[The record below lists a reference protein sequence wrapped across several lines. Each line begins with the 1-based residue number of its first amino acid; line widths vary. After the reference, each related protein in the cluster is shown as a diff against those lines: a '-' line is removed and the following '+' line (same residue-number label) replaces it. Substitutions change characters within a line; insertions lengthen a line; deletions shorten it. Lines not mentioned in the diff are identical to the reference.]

1 MPPVNVQAIVLRRR
15 PLSEADKVLTLF
27 TREMGKLSAIAKG
40 ARKPTS
46 KLAGATETCVRARF
60 HLAQGK
66 TFWIVTQASVER
78 ARARLHRLL
87 VNATAAIYACE
98 LVDCLL
104 EENVPDEELFELL
117 SNTLDALETSDHP
130 MWTLCRLENAV
141 LLQQGYAPVLET
153 CTRCAKPV
161 DGEKIGFQPGSGGV
175 LCASC
180 ARAENPVVMLSRL
193 AWLTWRVVNAGG
205 EAHFPGEAAAVELER
220 AVHLHLRYHLDRE
233 MKSTQ
238 VIWQLRQELSGG
250 EVCGEGV
257 SFMP

>member
-15 PLSEADKVLTLF
+15 TLGEADKVLTLF
-27 TREMGKLSAIAKG
+27 TREMGKLSAIARG

-87 VNATAAIYACE
+87 VNATAALYACE

-104 EENVPDEELFELL
+104 EEGIPDEDLFDLL
-117 SNTLDALETSDHP
+117 SGALDDLETSEHP
-130 MWTLCRLENAV
+130 MWTLCLLENAIM
-141 LLQQGYAPVLET
+141 LQQGYTPILNT
-153 CTRCAKPV
+153 CSHCGKPV
-161 DGEKIGFQPGSGGV
+161 DAEQIAFQPSAGGV

-180 ARAENPVVMLSRL
+180 VRAENSVLKLSRL
-193 AWLTWRVVNAGG
+193 AWLTWRVLNAGG
-205 EAHFPGEAAAVELER
+205 AVDFPGEPAATELEH
-220 AVHLHLRYHLDRE
+220 AVHQHLRYHLDRE
-233 MKSTQ
+233 MRSTQ
-238 VIWQLRQELSGG
+238 VLWQLRQDL
-250 EVCGEGV
+250 
-257 SFMP
+257 

>member
-15 PLSEADKVLTLF
+15 PLGEADKVLTLF
-27 TREMGKLSAIAKG
+27 TREMGKISAVAKG

-46 KLAGATETCVRARF
+46 KLAGATETCVQARF

-87 VNATAAIYACE
+87 VNAAAAIYTCE
-98 LVDCLL
+98 LVDRLL
-104 EENVPDEELFELL
+104 EEGVPDEGLFDLL
-117 SNTLDALETSDHP
+117 SNVLDELETSDRP
-130 MWTLCRLENAV
+130 MWTLCLFENA
-141 LLQQGYAPVLET
+141 LMLQQGYTPVLDA
-153 CTRCAKPV
+153 CTRCGKPV
-161 DGEKIGFQPGSGGV
+161 DGEQIAFCPDAGGV

-180 ARAENPVVMLSRL
+180 ARTATGTVKLSRL
-193 AWLTWRVVNAGG
+193 AWLTWRVLNAGG
-205 EAHFPGEAAAVELER
+205 QVGFPDEPSAGELEH

-238 VIWQLRQELSGG
+238 VLWQLRQELMG
-250 EVCGEGV
+250 
-257 SFMP
+257 

>member
-15 PLSEADKVLTLF
+15 SLGEADKVLTLF

-40 ARKPTS
+40 SRKPTS

-87 VNATAAIYACE
+87 VNATAALYACE

-104 EENVPDEELFELL
+104 EEGVPEEDLFDLL
-117 SNTLDALETSDHP
+117 SGTLDELESSERP
-130 MWTLCRLENAV
+130 MWTLCLLENAI
-141 LLQQGYAPVLET
+141 LLQQGYTPVLDT
-153 CTRCAKPV
+153 CARCGKPV
-161 DGEKIGFQPGSGGV
+161 DAEQIAFLPGAGGV
-175 LCASC
+175 LCAAC
-180 ARAENPVVMLSRL
+180 VRAENNVVNLSRL
-193 AWLTWRVVNAGG
+193 AWLTWRVLNASGQVD
-205 EAHFPGEAAAVELER
+205 FPGEPTATELEY

-233 MKSTQ
+233 MRSTQ
-238 VIWQLRQELSGG
+238 VLWQLRQEL
-250 EVCGEGV
+250 
-257 SFMP
+257 

>member
-15 PLSEADKVLTLF
+15 PLGEADKVLTLF

-66 TFWIVTQASVER
+66 TFWIVTQASIER

-87 VNATAAIYACE
+87 FHAAAAMYACE
-98 LVDCLL
+98 LVDRLL
-104 EENVPDEELFELL
+104 EESVPDEELFDLF
-117 SNTLDALETSDHP
+117 SAALDELETSEHP
-130 MWTLCRLENAV
+130 MWTLCLFENA
-141 LLQQGYAPVLET
+141 LMLQQGYTPVLDT
-153 CTRCAKPV
+153 CTRCGAPI
-161 DGEKIGFQPGSGGV
+161 DGEQIVFQPQAGGA

-180 ARAENPVVMLSRL
+180 ARTATETVKLSRL
-193 AWLTWRVVNAGG
+193 AWLTWRVLNAGG
-205 EAHFPGEAAAVELER
+205 QVDFPAEPAAGELEY

-238 VIWQLRQELSGG
+238 VLWQLRQELLEGG
-250 EVCGEGV
+250 EVC
-257 SFMP
+257 

>member
-15 PLSEADKVLTLF
+15 ALGEVDKVLTLF

-78 ARARLHRLL
+78 ARAKLHRLL

-104 EENVPDEELFELL
+104 EENVPDEELFDLL
-117 SNTLDALETSDHP
+117 SDTLDELEISEHP
-130 MWTLCRLENAV
+130 MWTLCLLENAIM
-141 LLQQGYAPVLET
+141 LQQGYTPVLET
-153 CTRCAKPV
+153 CARCAKTV
-161 DGEKIGFQPGSGGV
+161 DGEQIAFQPGSGGV

-180 ARAENPVVMLSRL
+180 ARAENHVVMLPRL
-193 AWLTWRVVNAGG
+193 AWLTWRVLNAGG
-205 EAHFPGEAAAVELER
+205 HVDFPEEPAAGELER

-233 MKSTQ
+233 MRSTQ
-238 VIWQLRQELSGG
+238 VLWQLRHELSGG
-250 EVCGEGV
+250 EVC
-257 SFMP
+257 